1 MGREDAAR
9 HLGEAKAAATAP
21 VRSRLAHRLP
31 WLALGLLGAM
41 LAAGLVSAFEDALR
55 ENVLLAFFV
64 PAVVY
69 MADAVGTQ
77 TETVVIRAIA
87 VGVPLRAVAARELAS
102 GLVTGCVLGLAFFA
116 FADTVW
122 GDRRVAT
129 AVAAALALSASI
141 ATLVAMAIPY
151 ALDRLRFDPA
161 FGSGPLATVIQDLL
175 SIAVY
180 FLAAAALL

>member
-1 MGREDAAR
+1 MASRDEAHHLLDAR
-9 HLGEAKAAATAP
+9 SAATAS

-31 WLALGLLGAM
+31 WLALGLMGAM

-77 TETVVIRAIA
+77 TETVVIRAITL
-87 VGVPLRAVAARELAS
+87 GVPLRVIARRELLS
-102 GLVTGCVLGLAFFA
+102 GAVIGCVLASAFFV
-116 FADTVW
+116 FAAAVW
-122 GDRRVAT
+122 GDTRVAL
-129 AVAAALALSASI
+129 AVAVALMLSASI
-141 ATLVAMAIPY
+141 ATAVAMVLPY
-151 ALDRLRFDPA
+151 VLDRTGVDPA
-161 FGSGPLATVIQDLL
+161 FGAGPIATVIQDLL
-175 SIAVY
+175 SLAVY